1 MIVEHLIEQK
11 LLTRVDDESDDD
23 VFDHDAI
30 DPPDDEGDE

>member
-11 LLTRVDDESDDD
+11 LLTRVDDESDND

-30 DPPDDEGDE
+30 DLLDDEGDE